1 VDLEKNKI
9 TTIES
14 EKKKELEKL
23 AAEREMLKLKE
34 DELMN
39 DIVKLGD
46 NVRELDR
53 IRKEEMNR
61 VNSVADGFR
70 GK

>member
-1 VDLEKNKI
+1 
-9 TTIES
+9 
-14 EKKKELEKL
+14 
-23 AAEREMLKLKE
+23 MLKLKE

-46 NVRELDR
+46 NVKELDK

>member
-1 VDLEKNKI
+1 MDLEKNKI